1 MGHLDIARIVAH
13 LHIARIVAHL
23 HIACFVGHLHAAH
36 VVALLRLIQFE
47 GETSIL
53 QQIQKLACA
62 QIKMQYP
69 RVEKETKHEN

>member
-1 MGHLDIARIVAH
+1 MAHLHIAHVVEH

-23 HIACFVGHLHAAH
+23 HIACFVGHLHIAH
-36 VVALLRLIQFE
+36 VVAHLRLIQFE

-62 QIKMQYP
+62 QIKIQYP